1 MLSKNHLTK
10 TILLPSKISWSVNLE
25 AIPVSSIP
33 LTAKLPAWIWDR
45 SSRSR
50 LSFETSLN
58 KFWTRWA
65 AMTKGNKN
73 KPQSWSAR
81 RWLSGLNSARSK
93 STRLKRCG
101 IRNLK
106 MSQNS
111 LKNPLKTQKK
121 KRNSRSSTR
130 RTWQRCLKTSK
141 FRLRKTEGASQLLE
155 LPSRIQ
161 ASLQP
166 KTAHS
171 LGLKMTWLSSRP
183 TVTTNSGLPLRCM
196 TLMSCWKKL
205 NETEWSRHYLTGGT
219 GLSPLPADCWSEAI
233 LG

>member
-1 MLSKNHLTK
+1 MIFQLSK
-10 TILLPSKISWSVNLE
+10 ILWSVNLE
-25 AIPVSSIP
+25 AIPVSST
-33 LTAKLPAWIWDR
+33 LLASKLPAWTWDR

-50 LSFETSLN
+50 SSLETSLN
-58 KFWTRWA
+58 RYWMRWA
-65 AMTKGNKN
+65 AMTKANKN
-73 KPQSWSAR
+73 KPQSWSAK

-93 STRLKRCG
+93 STRLKGFG

-106 MSQNS
+106 MSQNRQKS
-111 LKNPLKTQKK
+111 PLKTLRK
-121 KRNSRSSTR
+121 KRNNRSSMR

-166 KTAHS
+166 RTAHS

-183 TVTTNSGLPLRCM
+183 IVTTNSGLLLRCM
-196 TLMSCWKKL
+196 TLMSCSKKL
-205 NETEWSRHYLTGGT
+205 NETEWSRHYLAGGT
-219 GLSPLPADCWSEAI
+219 GLSPLPADCWSAAT